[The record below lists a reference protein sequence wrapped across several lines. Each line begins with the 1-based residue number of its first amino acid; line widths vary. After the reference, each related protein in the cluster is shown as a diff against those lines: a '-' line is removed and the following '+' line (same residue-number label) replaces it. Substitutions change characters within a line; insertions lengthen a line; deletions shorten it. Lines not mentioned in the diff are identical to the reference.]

1 MHADALIEIGIV
13 AMTALVWG
21 LLLQRLR
28 QPPIVGYIFA
38 GVCLGPSILGLI
50 DNRDAINVFAELGVL
65 LLLFT
70 IGMEL
75 SLRGFKRVYRVALI
89 GAGSQI
95 FLSVGIMLLLS
106 RLFGWSTEAA
116 VLGGFVVAI
125 SSTAVAMKILQDIG
139 ELRSDVGRTA
149 VGVLIAQDLAVI
161 PMLLV
166 IESMARSASFDLA
179 GVAKTVVAI
188 GLLAAMIAYLT
199 RRERVRIPFAEQLA
213 DNIELAALSA
223 LAFCFGAAL
232 LSGLLGLSPAY
243 GAFLAGLWI
252 GNSNARP
259 GVLRATMPIQSV
271 LLMAFFLSIGLLLDL
286 RFIWEN
292 LGQVVVLL
300 IIVTLFKTAMNVLV
314 LRMAGEPWPRAWLA
328 GVVIG
333 QIGEFSFVLAAA
345 GIAAGVI
352 SADDNR
358 MLVSVIALSLMISP
372 FWLVTARRMERV
384 KWQRVLSLR
393 QLFRALYGRET
404 RAVVAVS
411 NRAVAETKRFSLR
424 LGDRGADLYHRM
436 RRTTDTAKE
445 DKAEAEPVEAA
456 ADAAFPTPLDE
467 APPEAEAQAE
477 PDEPERPPLRIARP
491 NG

>member
-1 MHADALIEIGIV
+1 MHADALIEIGLV

-199 RRERVRIPFAEQLA
+199 RRERVRIPFAEQLG

-286 RFIWEN
+286 GYIWAN
-292 LGQVVVLL
+292 LGQVIVLL

-384 KWQRVLSLR
+384 QWHRVLSLR
-393 QLFRALYGRET
+393 QLLRALYGRET
-404 RAVVAVS
+404 RAVVAAS
-411 NRAVAETKRFSLR
+411 NRAVAETRKFSLR
-424 LGDRGADLYHRM
+424 LGDRGTDLYHRM
-436 RRTTDTAKE
+436 RGKSETATE
-445 DKAEAEPVEAA
+445 DGKAEAETAEAA
-456 ADAAFPTPLDE
+456 ADAVFAAPVDE
-467 APPEAEAQAE
+467 APAEAE

>member
-1 MHADALIEIGIV
+1 MHADALIEIGLV

-259 GVLRATMPIQSV
+259 GVLKATMPIQSV

-384 KWQRVLSLR
+384 QWQRVLSLR
-393 QLFRALYGRET
+393 QLLRALYGRET
-404 RAVVAVS
+404 RAVVAAS
-411 NRAVAETKRFSLR
+411 NRAVAETRKFSLR

-436 RRTTDTAKE
+436 RGKAETAAE
-445 DKAEAEPVEAA
+445 DDKAEAEPAEAA
-456 ADAAFPTPLDE
+456 ADAIFPTPVDE
-467 APPEAEAQAE
+467 ASSDAE
-477 PDEPERPPLRIARP
+477 PDQRERPHLRIARP